1 LILVLSNVA
10 NEAASDLVG
19 RFPRGCASLVTAS
32 DLNQSLRASISVG
45 DFPRSELTLGGTQTT
60 AGEIDGVVSTISFFL
75 PQEFFYIAP
84 ADREYVCSEV
94 SAFFV
99 FFLSELRC
107 RKLNPPSARRLTG
120 LGLHRLE
127 WMKAAAAHGVPVWP
141 FYVRKGKTVP
151 DGGEARLV
159 RSTIVGQE
167 VFGDGDPER
176 FAGYMRLLSRVF
188 SMPYLS
194 GIFAA
199 RGDGDFAL
207 AELDSVPDLAVPGSL
222 EAIAAYLGRAG

>member
-1 LILVLSNVA
+1 MILVLSNVA

-19 RFPRGCASLVTAS
+19 LFPRGSALLVTAS
-32 DLNQSLRASISVG
+32 DLNQSLRASISVR
-45 DFPRSELTLGGTQTT
+45 DFPRSELTLGGTRMT
-60 AGEIDGVVSTISFFL
+60 AGEIEGVVSTISYFL

-107 RKLNPPSARRLTG
+107 RKLNPPSPRRITG

-127 WMKAAAAHGVPVWP
+127 WMKVAAAHGVPVWP
-141 FYVRKGKTVP
+141 FFVRKGKTVL
-151 DGGEARLV
+151 DGGAVRLV
-159 RSTIVGQE
+159 RSTIVGEE
-167 VFGDGDPER
+167 VFGDGDQER
-176 FAGYMRLLSRVF
+176 FTSFMRRLSRVF
-188 SMPYLS
+188 AMPYLS
-194 GIFAA
+194 CIFAA

-207 AELDSVPDLAVPGSL
+207 AELDSVPDLAVPGSPA
-222 EAIAAYLGRAG
+222 AIAAHLGRVR